1 MELDAR
7 VVADQEFAKGWT
19 ETARKLREYDQLLSD
34 VRTLQACHEKQD
46 ALRNCQENGG
56 FDKCYSEYM
65 AALDNAEQSG
75 ALTRWRDDAKPL

>member
-19 ETARKLREYDQLLSD
+19 ETARKLREYDQLLFD
-34 VRTLQACHEKQD
+34 VRTLQAEVEARRFYMNGFGNEACKRAEK
-46 ALRNCQENGG
+46 AT
-56 FDKCYSEYM
+56 DK
-65 AALDNAEQSG
+65 SG